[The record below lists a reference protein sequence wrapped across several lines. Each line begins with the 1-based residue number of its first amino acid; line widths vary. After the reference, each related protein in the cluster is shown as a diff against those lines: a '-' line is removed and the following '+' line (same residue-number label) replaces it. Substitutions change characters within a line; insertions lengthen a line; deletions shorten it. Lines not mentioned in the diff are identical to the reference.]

1 MKKNWI
7 IAIII
12 FLLVS
17 NLALITTLLVKQRKS
32 AATVD
37 LMNNKYNKE
46 VRFSD
51 KQRGGVFED
60 KLARDLGLSDDQLEE
75 LRSMRIKFHQQKREL
90 KRNMNQLKQEY
101 FTQLAVKNPDE
112 NLLKELADSLG
123 NSLVK
128 IILLEHNHYQSIKS
142 ICTPEQANKLDS
154 LGKHH
159 IHKFKN
165 KGYLRRQKYSGN
177 N

>member
-17 NLALITTLLVKQRKS
+17 NLALITTLLVKQRRFD
-32 AATVD
+32 ATVD
-37 LMNNKYNKE
+37 LVNTRPFKE
-46 VRFSD
+46 ARIGD
-51 KQRGGVFED
+51 KQRGRRFEE
-60 KLARDLGLSDDQLEE
+60 KLAHDLELSDNQLEK
-75 LRSMRIKFHQQKREL
+75 LRSMGVKFHHQKREL
-90 KRNMNQLKQEY
+90 KRTINLLKHEY

-112 NLLKELADSLG
+112 DLLKELADSLG

-142 ICTPEQANKLDS
+142 ICTPEQASKLDS
-154 LGKHH
+154 LGKKHM
-159 IHKFKN
+159 HKYKN
-165 KGYLRRQKYSGN
+165 KEYQRRHKYSGN